1 MSSMEINRV
10 LEQIR
15 ALQSQTKIGPAQPA
29 QARQVNGPGEFANIL
44 RQGLNAVSQTEE
56 RANQMTEAFER
67 GTPGVELPQ
76 VMLEVSK
83 ASVSLKAESDVRNRL
98 ISAYQDVMNMQLWS
112 SPWQKRRHSILLQR
126 SRRA

>member
-15 ALQSQTKIGPAQPA
+15 SLQAQSKVGQTAHANQAQ
-29 QARQVNGPGEFANIL
+29 QTTGVSEFANIM
-44 RQGLNAVSQTEE
+44 RQGLNAVSQTEQK
-56 RANQMTEAFER
+56 ANQLTEAFER

-83 ASVSLKAESDVRNRL
+83 ASVSLRAASEVRNRL
-98 ISAYQDVMNMQLWS
+98 ISAYQDIMNMQL
-112 SPWQKRRHSILLQR
+112 
-126 SRRA
+126 

>member
-15 ALQSQTKIGPAQPA
+15 ALQSQTKIGTAQPA
-29 QARQVNGPGEFANIL
+29 QTQQVNGPSEFASIL
-44 RQGLNAVSQTEE
+44 RQGLSSVSQTEQ
-56 RANQMTEAFER
+56 RANQLTEAFER

-83 ASVSLKAESDVRNRL
+83 ASVSLRAVSEVRNRL
-98 ISAYQDVMNMQLWS
+98 ISAYQDIMNMQL
-112 SPWQKRRHSILLQR
+112 
-126 SRRA
+126 

>member
-15 ALQSQTKIGPAQPA
+15 SLQSQSKIGQVG
-29 QARQVNGPGEFANIL
+29 QATQANQTQQTTGVSEFANIM
-44 RQGLNAVSQTEE
+44 RQGLNAVSQTEQ
-56 RANQMTEAFER
+56 RANQLTEAFER

-83 ASVSLKAESDVRNRL
+83 ASVSLRAASEVRNRL
-98 ISAYQDVMNMQLWS
+98 ISAYQDIMNMQL
-112 SPWQKRRHSILLQR
+112 
-126 SRRA
+126 

>member
-15 ALQSQTKIGPAQPA
+15 ALQSQTKIGQPQPA
-29 QARQVNGPGEFANIL
+29 QVQQVNGPDEFANIL
-44 RQGLNAVSQTEE
+44 RQSLSAVSQTEQ
-56 RANQMTEAFER
+56 RANQLTDAFER

-83 ASVSLKAESDVRNRL
+83 ASVSLRGVAEVRNRL
-98 ISAYQDVMNMQLWS
+98 ISAYQDIMNMQL
-112 SPWQKRRHSILLQR
+112 
-126 SRRA
+126 

>member
-15 ALQSQTKIGPAQPA
+15 ALQSQTKIGQPQPAQP
-29 QARQVNGPGEFANIL
+29 QPVNGPGEFANIL
-44 RQGLNAVSQTEE
+44 QKGLSAVSQTEQ

-83 ASVSLKAESDVRNRL
+83 ASVSLKAVSEVRNRL
-98 ISAYQDVMNMQLWS
+98 ISAYQDIMNMQL
-112 SPWQKRRHSILLQR
+112 
-126 SRRA
+126 

>member
-15 ALQSQTKIGPAQPA
+15 SLQSQTKVGQAQPT
-29 QARQVNGPGEFANIL
+29 QPQQVNGPGAFANIL
-44 RQGLNAVSQTEE
+44 KQGLDAVSQADQ
-56 RANQMTEAFER
+56 RANQLTDAFER

-83 ASVSLKAESDVRNRL
+83 ASVSLKAASEVRNRL
-98 ISAYQDVMNMQLWS
+98 ISAYQDIMNMQL
-112 SPWQKRRHSILLQR
+112 
-126 SRRA
+126 

>member
-15 ALQSQTKIGPAQPA
+15 ALQSQTRIGPAQPT
-29 QARQVNGPGEFANIL
+29 QPQQVNGPGEFANIL
-44 RQGLNAVSQTEE
+44 RQGLSAVSQTEQ

-83 ASVSLKAESDVRNRL
+83 ASVSLKAVSEVRNRL
-98 ISAYQDVMNMQLWS
+98 ISAYQDIMNMQL
-112 SPWQKRRHSILLQR
+112 
-126 SRRA
+126 